1 MKRCRA
7 SIGVLGTNVATISWL
22 HCSPVSGYKNMIQW
36 HVFISVPQHYNPY
49 SGNFAWHASS
59 PTWPTTGCNPYSAI
73 RPSKNKNMFLVQ
85 VFEKKMKMRGFLFF
99 IFQNGPHLKFLSTN
113 VFSLSHE
120 F

>member
-1 MKRCRA
+1 
-7 SIGVLGTNVATISWL
+7 
-22 HCSPVSGYKNMIQW
+22 MIQW

-49 SGNFAWHASS
+49 SGNFAWRASS

-113 VFSLSHE
+113 VFSHHMNFDELKMDTNDVHGGTVTV